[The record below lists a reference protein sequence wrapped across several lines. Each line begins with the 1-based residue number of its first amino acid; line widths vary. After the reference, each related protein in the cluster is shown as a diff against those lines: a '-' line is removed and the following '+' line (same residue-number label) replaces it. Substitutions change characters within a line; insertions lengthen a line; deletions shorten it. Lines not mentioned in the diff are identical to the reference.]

1 VVVAAVEE
9 IGEGEE
15 EDDDVVDDH
24 HHVQSRVEEEL

>member
-1 VVVAAVEE
+1 MVAAVEE